1 MCYLDV
7 ATDTEALP
15 LGGEEG
21 VSHLFRGGLD
31 LLLNLLLGDTLN
43 DEVTSNNQ

>member
-7 ATDTEALP
+7 AANAEALP

-21 VSHLFRGGLD
+21 VQHLLRCGLH
-31 LLLNLLLGDTLN
+31 LLLHLLLGETL
-43 DEVTSNNQ
+43 EAL